1 MDKRVD
7 RLQSISRLGYSS
19 TDILPAVMSSM
30 DYSTEKPLV
39 TRRRSLVSSSGS
51 IVDVEFNANNVPKH
65 VWVDADLWAQ
75 MEAKLQADTLQERYK
90 VARSVLFTYRPFP
103 GWTRVDNWIQLR
115 PVAVTLEDATGHSLL
130 PGRPQAG
137 YPNPFLIEVKYR
149 DTNLMFLEG
158 ERRIRAVQEAGW
170 LLAGF
175 LDIAVFQLRVPYAWT
190 LSQGRYSLMVTGM
203 GTGLDGIS
211 DEFSDVGDIAPIA
224 LTDTETYFREL
235 GVSTDVFRV
244 PDLSGLYSRYQE
256 LTPKDRMRF
265 LRVCASL
272 MDASD
277 PNASESQRVVGL
289 VSALEPLA
297 GAPVQCPSCGGKV
310 GITKAFGELL
320 AQYVMP
326 TPEVRHWYMKLYALR
341 SSIVHGSWRYD
352 VDESFWNPSETK
364 SIMPL
369 VAWSSAKQGAIN
381 WLFAQ
386 TQGM

>member
-1 MDKRVD
+1 
-7 RLQSISRLGYSS
+7 
-19 TDILPAVMSSM
+19 M
-30 DYSTEKPLV
+30 DYSMEKPLA
-39 TRRRSLVSSSGS
+39 TGRRSLVSASGS
-51 IVDVEFNANNVPKH
+51 IVDVEFNASSLPKH
-65 VWVDADLWAQ
+65 VWVDTDLWAR
-75 MEAKLQADTLQERYK
+75 MEARLQTDARQERYK

-103 GWTRVDNWIQLR
+103 GWTRVDDWIQLR
-115 PVAVTLEDATGHSLL
+115 PVAVALEDATSHNLV
-130 PGRPQAG
+130 PGWPHAG

-149 DTNLMFLEG
+149 DTDLIFLEG

-175 LDIAVFQLRVPYAWT
+175 LDIAVFQLRAPYVWT
-190 LSQGRYSLMVTGM
+190 FSQGKYSLMVTGM

-211 DEFSDVGDIAPIA
+211 DEFSDVGDIAPMA
-224 LTDTETYFREL
+224 LTDTKTYYHEL
-235 GVSTDVFRV
+235 GVTTNVFRV
-244 PDLSGLYSRYQE
+244 PDLSSLYSRYKE
-256 LTPKDRMRF
+256 LTLKDRMRF

-297 GAPVQCPSCGGKV
+297 KAPVQCPSCGGKV

-320 AQYVMP
+320 DQYVKP

-352 VDESFWNPSETK
+352 VDESFWSTSDTK

-369 VAWSSAKQGAIN
+369 IAWGSAKQGAIN
-381 WLFAQ
+381 WLLAQ
-386 TQGM
+386 TQGIKPTAG